1 MNAKEYLLQAR
12 YLDERITSKTQQ
24 IASLNDLATRCT
36 TTFSD
41 MPRNPNRGGSR
52 LEDCIIKILDL
63 EDELKADIAK
73 LVNLKKEIMEVI
85 KAVPNVEYQ
94 TLLEKRYLCFITW
107 EQIAVDMNYSMQHVH
122 RMHSAA
128 LKEIVVP
135 EKDESQCDRMRVLS
149 YDSITIAKKKIT
161 GSLVGHTRPTGL
173 FLCLQGGVSFAKTTK
188 ETLFLSRLSQPN

>member
-41 MPRNPNRGGSR
+41 MPRNPNRGGSKI
-52 LEDCIIKILDL
+52 EDCVIKIIEL
-63 EDELKADIAK
+63 EESIKKDIEK
-73 LVNLKKEIMEVI
+73 LVDLKSEIMAVI
-85 KAVPNVEYQ
+85 KGVPNVEYQ

-128 LKEIVVP
+128 LKEVVVP
-135 EKDESQCDRMRVLS
+135 IKDES
-149 YDSITIAKKKIT
+149 
-161 GSLVGHTRPTGL
+161 
-173 FLCLQGGVSFAKTTK
+173 
-188 ETLFLSRLSQPN
+188 

>member
-1 MNAKEYLLQAR
+1 MTAKEYLLQAH

-41 MPRNPNRGGSR
+41 MPRNPNRDGSR
-52 LEDCIIKILDL
+52 LEDCVIKIIEL
-63 EDELKADIAK
+63 EEELKADINK
-73 LVNLKKEIMEVI
+73 LINLKKEIMEVI

-107 EQIAVDMNYSMQHVH
+107 EQISVDMNYSIQHIH

-135 EKDESQCDRMRVLS
+135 VNDES
-149 YDSITIAKKKIT
+149 
-161 GSLVGHTRPTGL
+161 
-173 FLCLQGGVSFAKTTK
+173 
-188 ETLFLSRLSQPN
+188 